1 MTHRS
6 PIAARWPPNGDLRPS
21 ARGRKNPLLSL
32 AAFLALL
39 ALLGGQIG
47 CTAPSGIPDRGPT
60 PLPSAP
66 LAGDLTPIVAPA
78 LPTTGPAT
86 STPQPLRPADLAGM
100 LPEAFLY
107 EVKLR
112 PAGSS
117 PAPEALI
124 VGRYRAG
131 AWQQEESNNP
141 PTGTSDVDDRTATG
155 PTQESIVVDGVTYT
169 RPAGERIWTRWPG
182 MGFDAAYGL
191 TSPFTVLRLYNLA
204 DEIARG
210 GLSQAPGA
218 PEATFRV
225 QAAFSAET
233 IARLLEAGAAALAA
247 DEQTRAALTA
257 QVAPLAT
264 PQTITYWVGEDGRI
278 YRAAATILAAD
289 TQGQPAP
296 WLEAVWRFWAYDDP
310 RIAIAA
316 PTEYREAPGPDV
328 TGEPLPTALPQP
340 PLAEGVNL
348 AVRVFQSPGVPAQDL
363 SVAVYPAGRTGQ
375 PLDWRSQADAQ
386 FTLPPGR
393 YDVLVQMDYAQEWL
407 RGITVKAGQL
417 LNREVVFDFGT
428 LELTVLRDGKA
439 VPVDIVT
446 YPAGN
451 RQNWVDWRSDNPTT
465 IRLRAGTYDVEIAY
479 ADYTATETVKGLVV
493 RAGETTKKVVELK
506 P

>member
-1 MTHRS
+1 
-6 PIAARWPPNGDLRPS
+6 
-21 ARGRKNPLLSL
+21 
-32 AAFLALL
+32 
-39 ALLGGQIG
+39 
-47 CTAPSGIPDRGPT
+47 
-60 PLPSAP
+60 
-66 LAGDLTPIVAPA
+66 
-78 LPTTGPAT
+78 
-86 STPQPLRPADLAGM
+86 
-100 LPEAFLY
+100 LPEAFRY
-107 EVKLR
+107 EVKLQ

-117 PAPEALI
+117 PAPEAFI
-124 VGRYRAG
+124 AGRCRAG
-131 AWQQEESNNP
+131 AWQQQES
-141 PTGTSDVDDRTATG
+141 TAAG
-155 PTQESIVVDGVTYT
+155 GRSVMAPTQESIVVEGATYT
-169 RPAGERIWTRWPG
+169 RPAGETTWTRWPG
-182 MGFDAAYGL
+182 VGFDAAYGL
-191 TSPFTVLRLYNLA
+191 TSPFTVLRLYKLA
-204 DEIARG
+204 DETVRG

-218 PEATFRV
+218 PEATFRI

-233 IARLLEAGAAALAA
+233 VARLLEAGAAALAA
-247 DEQTRAALTA
+247 DDQARAALAA

-264 PQTITYWVGEDGRI
+264 PQTITYWVGADGRI

-289 TQGQPAP
+289 AQGQPAP

-310 RIAIAA
+310 GIVIAPPA
-316 PTEYREAPGPDV
+316 EYREAPGPGV

-363 SVAVYPAGRTGQ
+363 SVTVYPAGRTRQ

-407 RGITVKAGQL
+407 RGVTVTAGKL
-417 LNREVVFDFGT
+417 VNREVVFDFGS
-428 LELTVLRDGKA
+428 LELTVIREGKTIA
-439 VPVDIVT
+439 VDIVT
-446 YPAGN
+446 YPAGS
-451 RQNWVDWRSDNPTT
+451 RQNWVDWRSDNPAT